1 MGVMSAGLSIM
12 QQQAA
17 VRAEN
22 AKIDFENMQAEQ
34 RYDYDVLQTDVN
46 RTGEAQQKQM
56 QEDLIAQTEYLANEA
71 YENDIAQLN
80 LQLMQE
86 QAKAGQEKREAQKDF
101 LRGRGEVIADGRV
114 GNTVNNLIADWRRQ
128 QAQFD
133 YITNRNLAFT
143 GQQIQQRK
151 KGAGADRASRIA
163 SQQPYLERTILDPM
177 KPIKRG
183 KVSGPGFA
191 GILSAALGGASTG
204 LNTASAINQAGFEWK
219 GGGYKRIP

>member
-1 MGVMSAGLSIM
+1 MSAGLSIM

>member
-1 MGVMSAGLSIM
+1 MSAGLSIM

-183 KVSGPGFA
+183 KVSGPGFLGVLNA
-191 GILSAALGGASTG
+191 GLSGA
-204 LNTASAINQAGFEWK
+204 QAGFSASSGIHAA
-219 GGGYKRIP
+219 GGDPTKWNPWSKA